1 MDLVNDIKD
10 AHEYFPTSENIK
22 ELQLS
27 EKIIANTKVLAD
39 ECNAEI
45 QYHQNLLPNFK
56 TPNQQSAKSY
66 LLEKLKYNL
75 KEFKL
80 DKRSAIY

>member
-1 MDLVNDIKD
+1 MNIFQLVKILKNFSCLK
-10 AHEYFPTSENIK
+10 
-22 ELQLS
+22 
-27 EKIIANTKVLAD
+27 KIIANTKVLAD

-66 LLEKLKYNL
+66 L
-75 KEFKL
+75 
-80 DKRSAIY
+80 